1 MLHLFLVHEAQVQEQ
16 YKCAQS
22 TNHSGLLPFQSERSR
37 RRLSFSLAGIV
48 LIYTKIEVVPSRAFP
63 PLAQTFTEEGDSIYI
78 GPGILAKSWS
88 WTTTVRPSQDGLKSG
103 NSPLGDEKTHNKLVI
118 ALQLLNQINKQLT
131 DVMHT
136 GKLAAIQTDRPKFK
150 IFG

>member
-1 MLHLFLVHEAQVQEQ
+1 MADKSLEEVKRGEQAAVILDNPIYKEAMDKVRE
-16 YKCAQS
+16 S
-22 TNHSGLLPFQSERSR
+22 
-37 RRLSFSLAGIV
+37 IV
-48 LIYTKIEVVPSRAFP
+48 SSMT
-63 PLAQTFTEEGDSIYI
+63 
-78 GPGILAKSWS
+78 
-88 WTTTVRPSQDGLKSG
+88 

-131 DVMHT
+131 DVMTT

>member
-1 MLHLFLVHEAQVQEQ
+1 MA
-16 YKCAQS
+16 
-22 TNHSGLLPFQSERSR
+22 
-37 RRLSFSLAGIV
+37 
-48 LIYTKIEVVPSRAFP
+48 
-63 PLAQTFTEEGDSIYI
+63 
-78 GPGILAKSWS
+78 
-88 WTTTVRPSQDGLKSG
+88 

>member
-1 MLHLFLVHEAQVQEQ
+1 MVDKTLEEVKRGEQASQILDNPIYVEAIDKVRENIV
-16 YKCAQS
+16 S
-22 TNHSGLLPFQSERSR
+22 TM
-37 RRLSFSLAGIV
+37 
-48 LIYTKIEVVPSRAFP
+48 T
-63 PLAQTFTEEGDSIYI
+63 
-78 GPGILAKSWS
+78 
-88 WTTTVRPSQDGLKSG
+88 
-103 NSPLGDEKTHNKLVI
+103 NSPLGDEKTHNRLVI